1 MKKHEGASQEARN
14 LVSTT
19 FTWVE
24 DLIYVSLGVLLAL
37 SGVAVLI
44 HGGIDLVRAI
54 FGGLD
59 VHAIITL
66 LDRVLLAL
74 MITELLY
81 TVKVSFREHVLSA
94 EPFLVV
100 ALIAAVRRILVIT
113 AEFGAQMRPD
123 ELHFRQVIQEL
134 ALLTVL
140 ILVLVGSA
148 VMLRRRSPA
157 VEA

>member
-1 MKKHEGASQEARN
+1 MVATA
-14 LVSTT
+14 
-19 FTWVE
+19 FTWIE

-37 SGVAVLI
+37 SGVAVLV
-44 HGGIDLVRAI
+44 HGGIDLVSAV
-54 FGGLD
+54 FAGLD

-100 ALIAAVRRILVIT
+100 TLIAAVRRILVIT
-113 AEFGAQMRPD
+113 AEFGAQLRPD
-123 ELHFRQVIQEL
+123 EPHFRQVIQEL

-140 ILVLVGSA
+140 VLVLVASV
-148 VMLRRRSPA
+148 VMLRRRAGP